1 MSGLPLA
8 CLWLYFL
15 SCVSQLVP
23 ATREPRLS
31 MGSPLSRELCS
42 REVTCLPAHAQG
54 PQVSAASEMM
64 PPLAVSTVALTVQEA
79 PPLTA
84 PKALGLWTAPKSTS
98 SLTAVVS
105 RYLGLWQSLT
115 TDKEQQTN
123 MSSAGKSQK
132 AAHHL
137 RNLK

>member
-15 SCVSQLVP
+15 SCISQLVP
-23 ATREPRLS
+23 ATREPHLS
-31 MGSPLSRELCS
+31 MGSPLSSELCS
-42 REVTCLPAHAQG
+42 REVACLPAHAQG
-54 PQVSAASEMM
+54 PQVSAASETM

-79 PPLTA
+79 PLLTA

-98 SLTAVVS
+98 SLTAAVS

-132 AAHHL
+132 AAHHP